1 MNNTLYI
8 DKFNFWMENDQD
20 TIPDVSFI
28 PPLLRRRMNTIEKI
42 AVSLASKVAPESGD
56 YRVVFASRFGEW
68 EQTIKLIRQFYED
81 KEMSP
86 AGFSNSVHNAAMGHL
101 SLLTHNKNSYTSIA
115 ACEKTL
121 ENALLDAMLTQK
133 PVLFIYAEEKNPDE
147 YKTALQNPVLSHGCA
162 IFIDKSGQNEYEL
175 ISANTNLPALSFEK
189 LRDFL
194 ENGKTIETSN
204 WKLSKKQ

>member
-42 AVSLASKVAPESGD
+42 AVSLASKVAPESSD

-68 EQTIKLIRQFYED
+68 GQTIKLIRQFYED

-133 PVLFIYAEEKNPDE
+133 PVLFIYAEERNPDE
-147 YKTALQNPVLSHGCA
+147 YKKALLNPVLSHGCA
-162 IFIDKSGQNEYEL
+162 IFIDKSGQNKYEL
-175 ISANTNLPALSFEK
+175 ISANTKTPALSFEK
-189 LRDFL
+189 LKDFL
-194 ENGKTIETSN
+194 ENGETIETSN